1 MNLTISG
8 LTVGRKVVTGF
19 GWTLICFGCGRFFRA
34 GLFHSVVLALVVTNT
49 RIFLFGVLCGLVGL
63 LRLLGGSSMHPFVG
77 GFSAEVKELVAM
89 RSRIR
94 VRLGDTLSGR
104 ADECTH
110 LFLHAIELG
119 AYIGKSSHTS
129 RMTSVYYFVSIKY
142 RDLRA
147 ASING
152 VILNLAC

>member
-1 MNLTISG
+1 MNPAISG

-19 GWTLICFGCGRFFRA
+19 GWALIRFGCGRFCRA
-34 GLFHSVVLALVVTNT
+34 GRFHSVLLALVVTNT
-49 RIFLFGVLCGLVGL
+49 RVFLLSVLCSLVGL

-77 GFSAEVKELVAM
+77 GFSAEVKELVAV

-129 RMTSVYYFVSIKY
+129 RMTFAYYFVSIKY
-142 RDLRA
+142 RDLVA

-152 VILNLAC
+152 VILNPAY